1 MSLLDKRV
9 HDRACA
15 ALRDRNIQ
23 FSNQMMFDSLK
34 KETVRESTGNNESFD
49 LIGLTELRNDGN
61 FAGIDGSG
69 LSVAV
74 IDSGIDTA
82 HPLLRNNY
90 LTGVDFFNGDDNP
103 DDLVGHGTHVSGIIG
118 ASDREIG
125 VAPDVGLIGLKVG
138 ETRRVDYDAIASSL
152 EWVLNNH
159 QEYNIVAVNMSLS
172 GGFYTS
178 EDWLKGDRRIGLIQS
193 LEEAGIVIVS
203 SAGNLYEYKDLER
216 TEPNQEPNIGVPA
229 IYSTIAVGAVWQN
242 DNTPFYHSD
251 SKQIAGT
258 DRIAYF
264 SQRIDT
270 DNFIFAP
277 GTYVNS
283 TYTDLDGFERFS
295 GTSMASPHVAGAVA
309 LLQEAALEFGGRLLT
324 PDEITAILHDTA
336 DTVFDGD
343 DEEDSVTNTNTSY
356 SRLNIYHAVAEV
368 QRRFADIEFS
378 SVDRDRNGIITQVL
392 KGASSAIF
400 SSQENIGKDGELYI
414 GDRDV
419 DFWKISFDEPGIL
432 EIALDASD
440 NVDTVATLFDNEGNR
455 LAVNDDSDGLDP
467 LLRYEITSDTDYYLG
482 ISGYGNEFDPLVLD
496 SGSVGSTGD
505 YTVSSNL
512 LPQSAI
518 DNVTNNSLDTEGI
531 EELEIGTT
539 IEGNIGSDNGLILG
553 ADDIDLY
560 RIVASQDG
568 ELNIRVDATGEFGAN
583 TVVRLFDRDGDEI
596 ASDTSNYLQQEVI
609 ADTEYYIGVNGY
621 SDRALNYDPLT
632 GENTAPGTKGDYS
645 LSLSYEGDINSL
657 DTAIYRF
664 QNTAIPGSYI
674 YVGERERQNI
684 KQNFSNFDEEGKA
697 FKVATEPEDNLMPIY
712 RFQNNNVPGTYL
724 FVGETERNN
733 INQNFK
739 NTFSEEGLAFYV
751 FGADEGQGTTLYRFQ
766 NTTQPGTYIFVAE
779 AERDNII
786 DNYPSFI
793 EEGAAFEVNI

>member
-295 GTSMASPHVAGAVA
+295 GTV
-309 LLQEAALEFGGRLLT
+309 
-324 PDEITAILHDTA
+324 
-336 DTVFDGD
+336 
-343 DEEDSVTNTNTSY
+343 
-356 SRLNIYHAVAEV
+356 
-368 QRRFADIEFS
+368 
-378 SVDRDRNGIITQVL
+378 
-392 KGASSAIF
+392 
-400 SSQENIGKDGELYI
+400 
-414 GDRDV
+414 
-419 DFWKISFDEPGIL
+419 
-432 EIALDASD
+432 
-440 NVDTVATLFDNEGNR
+440 
-455 LAVNDDSDGLDP
+455 
-467 LLRYEITSDTDYYLG
+467 
-482 ISGYGNEFDPLVLD
+482 
-496 SGSVGSTGD
+496 
-505 YTVSSNL
+505 
-512 LPQSAI
+512 
-518 DNVTNNSLDTEGI
+518 NSLVKV
-531 EELEIGTT
+531 L
-539 IEGNIGSDNGLILG
+539 S
-553 ADDIDLY
+553 
-560 RIVASQDG
+560 
-568 ELNIRVDATGEFGAN
+568 
-583 TVVRLFDRDGDEI
+583 
-596 ASDTSNYLQQEVI
+596 
-609 ADTEYYIGVNGY
+609 
-621 SDRALNYDPLT
+621 
-632 GENTAPGTKGDYS
+632 S
-645 LSLSYEGDINSL
+645 L
-657 DTAIYRF
+657 
-664 QNTAIPGSYI
+664 P
-674 YVGERERQNI
+674 
-684 KQNFSNFDEEGKA
+684 
-697 FKVATEPEDNLMPIY
+697 
-712 RFQNNNVPGTYL
+712 
-724 FVGETERNN
+724 
-733 INQNFK
+733 
-739 NTFSEEGLAFYV
+739 
-751 FGADEGQGTTLYRFQ
+751 
-766 NTTQPGTYIFVAE
+766 
-779 AERDNII
+779 
-786 DNYPSFI
+786 
-793 EEGAAFEVNI
+793 

>member
-9 HDRACA
+9 HE
-15 ALRDRNIQ
+15 RNIQ
-23 FSNQMMFDSLK
+23 SSNQMMFDSFK
-34 KETVRESTGNNESFD
+34 KEIGESLGNNQSFD
-49 LIGLTELRNDGN
+49 LIGLTELRNDAN

-82 HPLLRNNY
+82 HPLLQDNY

-103 DDLVGHGTHVSGIIG
+103 NDVVGHGTHVSGIIG
-118 ASDREIG
+118 ASDRTIG

-138 ETRRVDYDAIASSL
+138 ETQRVDYDAIANSL

-159 QEYNIVAVNMSLS
+159 QEYNIVAINMSLS

-178 EDWLKGDRRIGLIQS
+178 EDWLLGDRRISLIQS
-193 LEEAGIVIVS
+193 LEAAGIVIVS
-203 SAGNLYEYKDLER
+203 SAGNSYEYKDLER

-264 SQRIDT
+264 SQRLNR

-277 GTYVNS
+277 GTYINS
-283 TYTDLDGFERFS
+283 TYPDDRFERFS

-309 LLQEAALEFGGRLLT
+309 LLQEAALQFGGRLLT
-324 PDEITAILHDTA
+324 PEEITAILHDTA

-343 DEEDSVTNTNTSY
+343 DEEDFVTNTNTSY
-356 SRLNIYHAVAEV
+356 SRLNVYHAVAQV
-368 QRRFADIEFS
+368 QRRFADVEFT
-378 SVDRDRNGIITQVL
+378 SVDRDRNGTITQVRES
-392 KGASSAIF
+392 GSSAIF
-400 SSQENIGKDGELYI
+400 SSQENIGEDGDVYV

-432 EIALDASD
+432 EIDLDASD
-440 NVDTVATLFDNEGNR
+440 NVDTVATLFDREGNR

-482 ISGYGNEFDPLVLD
+482 ISGYGNEFDPLVLG

-505 YTVSSNL
+505 YTVSSDL
-512 LPQSAI
+512 LPRSQI
-518 DNVTNNSLDTEGI
+518 DNLTNNSLDVGEI
-531 EELEIGTT
+531 KEIEIGTT
-539 IEGNIGSDNGLILG
+539 VRGNIGSDNGLILG

-560 RIVASQDG
+560 RIVAPQNGD
-568 ELNIRVDATGEFGAN
+568 LDIRVNATGDGAN
-583 TVVRLFDRDGDEI
+583 TAIRLFDRDGDEI
-596 ASDTSNYLQQEVI
+596 ASDTSSYLQQEVT
-609 ADTEYYIGVNGY
+609 ANTEYYIGINGY
-621 SDRALNYDPLT
+621 SDRALDYDPLT
-632 GENTAPGTKGDYS
+632 GENTAPGTEGDYN
-645 LSLSYEGDINSL
+645 LSLSYEGDIDSL

-664 QNTAIPGSYI
+664 QNTAIPGTYI
-674 YVGERERQNI
+674 YVDERERQNM
-684 KQNFSNFDEEGKA
+684 KQNYANFDEEGKA

-733 INQNFK
+733 INQNFQH
-739 NTFSEEGLAFYV
+739 TFSEEGLAFYV
-751 FGADEGQGTTLYRFQ
+751 YGADEGRGTTLYRFQ
-766 NTTQPGTYIFVAE
+766 NTNQPGTYIFVAE
-779 AERDNII
+779 AERANII

-793 EEGAAFEVNI
+793 EEGSAFEVNI